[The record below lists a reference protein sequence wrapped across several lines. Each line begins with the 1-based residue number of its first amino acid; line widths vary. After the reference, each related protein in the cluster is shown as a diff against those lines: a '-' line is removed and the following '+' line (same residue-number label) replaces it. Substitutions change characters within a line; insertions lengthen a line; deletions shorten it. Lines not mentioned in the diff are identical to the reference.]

1 MSNYVVDSFQDNS
14 AHGEDAFLIREL
26 SSTDSLDVVLDGVT
40 QCEGG
45 YASNFTVGVLQ
56 DASIE
61 SLSDLVD
68 AIEQVNGILFQT
80 GKGRNLLTT
89 VSAALKM
96 GDELHVVN
104 VGDSPVYLI
113 RDGEITELT
122 TISKSNIF
130 PGRVN
135 SAVGINASLTYE
147 YKKVT
152 LRPHDRLV
160 LTTDGLMNNVFPEE
174 LLGIVGGATSP
185 QEAISAIREL
195 VSEKR
200 SLNKGRED
208 SYGTFREDDQ
218 TTIVRCFD

>member
-1 MSNYVVDSFQDNS
+1 MSSYSVDSFQDNS

-26 SSTDSLDVVLDGVT
+26 SSTGSLDVVLDGVT

-45 YASNFTVGVLQ
+45 YASNFTVSVLQ

-61 SLSDLVD
+61 SLSDLIDV
-68 AIEQVNGILFQT
+68 IEQANSILFQN
-80 GKGRNLLTT
+80 GRGRNLLTT

-96 GDELHVVN
+96 GDELHVIN
-104 VGDSPVYLI
+104 VGDSPMYLI

-135 SAVGINASLTYE
+135 GAMGINESLAYE
-147 YKKVT
+147 YKSVT
-152 LRPHDRLV
+152 VRPHDRLI
-160 LTTDGLMNNVFPEE
+160 LTTDGLMNNIFPKE
-174 LLGIVGGATSP
+174 LLDIVESAGSP
-185 QEAISAIREL
+185 REAVSAIREL

-200 SLNKGRED
+200 SLHKGRED

-218 TTIVRCFD
+218 TAIVRYFD

>member
-1 MSNYVVDSFQDNS
+1 MSNNVVASFQDNS

-26 SSTDSLDVVLDGVT
+26 SSTDSLDIVLDGVT

-61 SLSDLVD
+61 SLSDLMD
-68 AIEQVNGILFQT
+68 TIEQANSILFQS

-89 VSAALKM
+89 VSAALKV
-96 GDELHVVN
+96 GDDLHIIN
-104 VGDSPVYLI
+104 IGDSPVYLI

-135 SAVGINASLTYE
+135 SAVGINASLAYE
-147 YKKVT
+147 YTRVT
-152 LRPHDRLV
+152 IQPYDRLI

-174 LLGIVGGATSP
+174 LLGIVGGAASP
-185 QEAISAIREL
+185 QEAISAIQEL

-200 SLNKGRED
+200 SLHKGRED

-218 TTIVRCFD
+218 TSIIRYFD

>member
-26 SSTDSLDVVLDGVT
+26 SVTDSLDVVLDGVT

-45 YASNFTVGVLQ
+45 YASNFMVGVLQ

-61 SLSDLVD
+61 SLSDLID
-68 AIEQVNGILFQT
+68 AIEQVNGILFQS

-96 GDELHVVN
+96 GDELHVIN

-113 RDGEITELT
+113 RDGEIAELT

-135 SAVGINASLTYE
+135 SAVGINASLIYE
-147 YKKVT
+147 YKVVT
-152 LRPHDRLV
+152 LRPHDRLI

-174 LLGIVGGATSP
+174 LLGIVGGAASP
-185 QEAISAIREL
+185 REAISAIRE
-195 VSEKR
+195 R
-200 SLNKGRED
+200 QREA
-208 SYGTFREDDQ
+208 Q
-218 TTIVRCFD
+218 PA

>member
-1 MSNYVVDSFQDNS
+1 MSNYPVDSFQDNL

-26 SSTDSLDVVLDGVT
+26 SNTGSLDVVLDGVT

-45 YASNFTVGVLQ
+45 YASNFTVSVLQ

-61 SLSDLVD
+61 SLGDLIG
-68 AIEQVNGILFQT
+68 AIEQANSILFQN
-80 GKGRNLLTT
+80 GRGRNLLTT

-96 GDELHVVN
+96 GNELHVVN

-113 RDGEITELT
+113 RDGEIAELT

-135 SAVGINASLTYE
+135 SAVGINENLTCE
-147 YKKVT
+147 YNVVT
-152 LRPHDRLV
+152 IRPHDRLV

-174 LLGIVGGATSP
+174 LLGIIESAGSP
-185 QEAISAIREL
+185 QEAVSAIREL

-200 SLNKGRED
+200 SLRKGRD
-208 SYGTFREDDQ
+208 DFYGTFRVDDQ
-218 TTIVRCFD
+218 TAIVRYFD